1 MYNEKI
7 SSPNENHSPN
17 LKILLADDDASL
29 RRFLEVILQRAGF
42 AVVSAEDGLAA
53 MQIGMNESFDAV
65 VADAVMPNLTGYDLC
80 RILRQNPNYEKIPLV
95 ILSGMET
102 DPTEAEKCIADAY
115 LMKSENLKEQ
125 LVETLAQLL
134 KSKAETEFI

>member
-1 MYNEKI
+1 MYNEKT
-7 SSPNENHSPN
+7 SSPNENESPN
-17 LKILLADDDASL
+17 HKILLADDDASL
-29 RRFLEVILQRAGF
+29 RRFLEVVLQRAGF

-80 RILRQNPNYEKIPLV
+80 RILRQNSNYEKIPLV

-102 DPTEAEKCIADAY
+102 APAETENCIADAY

-134 KSKAETEFI
+134 KSKAETEA